1 MTETKK
7 LTFFVPG
14 EPQGKGRPRFST
26 RGGRVRTYTPDKTAA
41 YEESIREAYLIEKAK
56 GNIPFGYTSK
66 PISLVVTAFF
76 RVPKRTTKAQMDEIM
91 VGYLRPTKKPDAD
104 NIIKIVADALNGWAY
119 LDDAQIIDARCVKW
133 YGPEPGLQVE
143 IWEV

>member
-1 MTETKK
+1 MTEIKK
-7 LTFFVPG
+7 FTFFVPG

-26 RGGRVRTYTPDKTAA
+26 RGGRVRAYTPDKTAA
-41 YEESIREAYLIEKAK
+41 YEGAIWRAYVMAYRPSESLSDR
-56 GNIPFGYTSK
+56 
-66 PISLVVTAFF
+66 PIALHITAFYGI
-76 RVPKRTTKAQMDEIM
+76 PKRATKAQRAGMESGEI
-91 VGYLRPTKKPDAD
+91 RPTKKPDAD
-104 NIIKIVADALNGWAY
+104 NIIKAVADAIQGWAY